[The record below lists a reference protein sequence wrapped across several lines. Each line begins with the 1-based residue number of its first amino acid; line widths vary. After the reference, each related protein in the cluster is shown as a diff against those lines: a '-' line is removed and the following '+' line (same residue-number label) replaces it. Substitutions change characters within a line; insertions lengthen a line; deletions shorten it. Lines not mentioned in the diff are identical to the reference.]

1 MLGSI
6 AFHPTYKLCWVR
18 RLGEA
23 KRNPT
28 NSVKC
33 WVPLHFTQPTN
44 YAGFVGWVKRSAT
57 QQSRVK
63 CVVTL
68 HWVHPTRLC
77 DRSGF
82 VVRRLGEAK
91 RHPTNSVKCWVPLHF
106 TQPTNYAGFVG
117 WVKRSATQQI
127 RSNVG

>member
-1 MLGSI
+1 
-6 AFHPTYKLCWVR
+6 
-18 RLGEA
+18 
-23 KRNPT
+23 
-28 NSVKC
+28 
-33 WVPLHFTQPTN
+33 
-44 YAGFVGWVKRSAT
+44 T

-82 VVRRLGEAK
+82 VVRRLGKAK

-117 WVKRSATQQI
+117 WVKGSATQQS
-127 RSNVG
+127 RVKCWVTLHFTHPTRLCDR